1 MRAALAGPWGPQGW
15 LIAGV
20 VMLQKIRETLTGW
33 VALAFVAIIGLS
45 LALSFGN
52 SPTLTGRDYA
62 ARVNGEDIPVNE
74 YRQVYQNQL
83 IAQQEQFGGELPGF
97 FVEQLQREVLEGLV
111 INRVIRQ
118 HVRDQGFRVSD
129 QRVADEIRSLP
140 ALQVGGEFSP
150 QTYIALLAQQGLSP
164 TRFEQE
170 QREALAVQQ
179 LTNGVIGSSFFT
191 PGEFRR
197 YLLLEG
203 EQREVAVVV
212 FDPRELSRAVDVSV
226 PDEEVEA
233 FYAANQE
240 RFVTE
245 ESVRL
250 QYVELNLD
258 ALAAGF
264 EVDDDELRAAYE
276 AERSRFTRDE
286 ERRARHILVA
296 VNSNRDEAAAR
307 ERAAAVIARLAAG
320 EDFAALAR
328 EYSDDPGSAAQG
340 GDLGFAPRGVFV
352 GAFEESLFALAEG
365 ETSDPVRTEFGFHV
379 IRLEAVR
386 GESGLPFEE
395 ARAELLVELQ
405 RQAAEDAY
413 FRLADQLDDLSQE
426 NRGSLEPAAE
436 RTSLELREIPVFT
449 RSGGAPLGFNPQ
461 LVSAVFG
468 PASLEDGENTPL
480 IELADGRA
488 VVARVVEYRP
498 AVVRPLAEVRAQI
511 IAQLGLERAAQAA
524 RNRGE
529 RLLERAGA
537 GEPLATLAEELGGS
551 FTDTV
556 AVGRREQNAAPELLE
571 AIFNAPRPPAEG
583 QAVWRGLP
591 LSNGGYAVFGLSAVV
606 PGRAEDLPREVR
618 DQRKALLAQAA
629 GNQELEA
636 MASQLRRDA
645 KVVVR
650 QDVFQAQD
658 PF

>member
-1 MRAALAGPWGPQGW
+1 
-15 LIAGV
+15 
-20 VMLQKIRETLTGW
+20 MLQKIRETLTGW

-62 ARVNGEDIPVNE
+62 ARVNGEEIPVNE

-83 IAQQEQFGGELPGF
+83 VAQQEQFGGELPGF
-97 FVEQLQREVLEGLV
+97 FLEQLQREVLEGLV

-118 HVRDQGFRVSD
+118 HVRDAGFRVSD
-129 QRVADEIRSLP
+129 QRVAEEIRSLP
-140 ALQVGGEFSP
+140 ALQVGGEFSS

-164 TRFEQE
+164 TRFEEE

-179 LTNGVIGSSFFT
+179 LTNGVVGSSFFT
-191 PGEFRR
+191 PSEFRR

-203 EQREVAVVV
+203 EQREVSVVV
-212 FDPRELSRAVDVSV
+212 FDPRELARSVDVSV

-233 FYAANQE
+233 FYAENRD

-250 QYVELNLD
+250 QYIELSLD
-258 ALAAGF
+258 ALAAGR
-264 EVDDDELRAAYE
+264 EVSEEDLRAAYE
-276 AERSRFTRDE
+276 AERSRFTREE

-307 ERAAAVIARLAAG
+307 ERAAEVSDRLAAG
-320 EDFAALAR
+320 DDFAALAS

-352 GAFEESLFALAEG
+352 GAFEEALFALAEG
-365 ETSDPVRTEFGFHV
+365 ETSEPVRTEFGFHV

-386 GESGLPFEE
+386 GESGRSFED
-395 ARAELLVELQ
+395 ARDELLAELRRRL
-405 RQAAEDAY
+405 AEDAY
-413 FRLADQLDDLSQE
+413 FELADQLEELTQE
-426 NRGSLEPAAE
+426 NRGTLEPAAG
-436 RTSLELREIPVFT
+436 RTGLEIGEIPVFT

-461 LVSAVFG
+461 LVNAVFG

-480 IELADGRA
+480 IEIADGRA
-488 VVARVVEYRP
+488 VVARAVEYSP
-498 AVVRPLAEVRAQI
+498 SVTRPLAEVRPQI

-551 FTDTV
+551 FNDTV
-556 AVGRREQNAAPELLE
+556 AVTRREQNVAPQLLQ
-571 AIFNAPRPPAEG
+571 AIFTAPRPAAEG
-583 QAVWRGLP
+583 ETVWRGVP
-591 LSNGGYAVFGLSAVV
+591 LASGGYAVFGLSAVI
-606 PGRAEDLPREVR
+606 PGRAEDLPREIR

-629 GNQELEA
+629 GSQELEA
-636 MASQLRRDA
+636 LASQLRRDA

-650 QDVFQAQD
+650 DDVFETQD
-658 PF
+658 SF